1 MKQGSNT
8 ALFMG
13 IDGGGTSC
21 RVRLADAQ
29 GNHLAEAQ
37 TGSANVYQDAAQAWR
52 SVHEATALALQQAG
66 LAESDRARIH
76 VVAGLAGSE
85 ISRAADAFL
94 SQVHG
99 FARFDLLN
107 DGQIACVG
115 AHAGQAGVLLV
126 VGTGVIGFRW
136 TATGWHRVS
145 GWGFP
150 LDDIGSG
157 AWMGQ
162 QAVRAALW
170 QRDGLLAASGL
181 TDAVWH
187 YFDQEMDGLIGWAQ
201 SALSV
206 DYGKLAPLV
215 VDWYEQADP
224 NAQQIVEQQ
233 RQRLGQLLD
242 ALHQRELPIVIS
254 GGLRDFVVQGLA
266 DHHRQWLRPAQGDA
280 LDGALRLAQNK
291 GAH

>member
-8 ALFMG
+8 ALYMG

-21 RVRLADAQ
+21 RVRLADAT
-29 GNHLAEAQ
+29 GKPLAEAR
-37 TGSANVYQDAAQAWR
+37 TGSANVYQDANQAWR
-52 SVHEATALALQQAG
+52 SVDEATNLVLQKAG
-66 LAESDRARIH
+66 LAAADRARLH

-94 SQVHG
+94 SQVSG
-99 FARFDLLN
+99 FAQFELLN

-115 AHAGQAGVLLV
+115 AHAGQPGVLLV

-136 TATGWHRVS
+136 TSAGWHQVS

-157 AWMGQ
+157 AWLGQ

-181 TDAVWH
+181 TEAVWQ
-187 YFDQEMDGLIGWAQ
+187 YFNQELDGLIGWAQ

-242 ALHQRELPIVIS
+242 ALHQPGLPIVIS
-254 GGLRDFVVQGLA
+254 GGLSDFVVQGLTA
-266 DHHRQWLRPAQGDA
+266 HHRQWLRPAQGDA
-280 LDGALRLAQNK
+280 LDGALRLAQHK

>member
-1 MKQGSNT
+1 MKQASHT
-8 ALFMG
+8 ALYMG

-21 RVRLADAQ
+21 RVRLADANGQ
-29 GNHLAEAQ
+29 CLAEAK
-37 TGSANVYQDAAQAWR
+37 TGSANVYQDADQAWR
-52 SVHEATALALQQAG
+52 SVDEATAQVLRKAG
-66 LAESDRARIH
+66 LAAADRARIH

-94 SQVHG
+94 SQVQG
-99 FARFDLLN
+99 FAHFELLN
-107 DGQIACVG
+107 DGQIACIG
-115 AHAGQAGVLLV
+115 AHAGEPGVLLI

-136 TATGWHRVS
+136 TAAGWHRVS

-150 LDDIGSG
+150 LDDVGSG
-157 AWMGQ
+157 AWLGQ

-170 QRDGLLAASGL
+170 QRDGLIAASGL
-181 TDAVWH
+181 TDAVWQ
-187 YFDQEMDGLIGWAQ
+187 YFDQEVDGLIGWAQ

-215 VDWYEQADP
+215 ADWYEQADP

-242 ALHQRELPIVIS
+242 ALHQPGLPIVIL
-254 GGLRDFVVQGLA
+254 GGLSDFVVRGLA
-266 DHHRQWLRPAQGDA
+266 DHHRPWLRAAQGDA
-280 LDGALRLAQNK
+280 LDGALRLAHNK